1 MGKENL
7 IMSLKD
13 LFIKHKSDKY
23 HHNYHETYSIFL
35 DKIKNK
41 KLTVLEIGVSDGA
54 SIKAWSEYFKNSKIV
69 GIDIK
74 KINLKKKKLLKNNII
89 IHQGSQSDKK
99 FIDFLIHKYKRFD
112 IIIDDGSHFPKDVI
126 KSFKLLF
133 NSLSIKGL
141 YFVEDTQ
148 TSYNHFFGGNPFD
161 LKYSKTQ
168 INFFKDLSDSL
179 NFKEIANPFYRKKT
193 YDGLIKSISFFNNMI
208 VVKKDYNYIE
218 SNLVINN
225 SYENK
230 RYITKIN
237 RDKNKNLRYFIK
249 YKILFKSYTY
259 LLFLVNLL
267 KKVIL
272 IRF

>member
-1 MGKENL
+1 
-7 IMSLKD
+7 MSLEK

-23 HHNYHETYSIFL
+23 HHGYHEVYNFFL
-35 DKIKNK
+35 NKLKNK
-41 KLTVLEIGVSDGA
+41 KLNILEIGVSDGA
-54 SIKAWSEYFKNSKIV
+54 SIKAWSDFFKNSLIV

-74 KINLKKKKLLKNNII
+74 KIDLKKKKLLKKNIQ

-99 FIDFLIHKYKRFD
+99 FINFIINKYKKFD
-112 IIIDDGSHFPKDVI
+112 IIIDDGSHYPKDVI
-126 KSFKLLF
+126 RSFKLLF
-133 NSLSIKGL
+133 NSLSLKGL

-161 LKYSKTQ
+161 LKYSNTQ
-168 INFFKDLSDSL
+168 NNFFKSLSDSL
-179 NFKEIANPFYRKKT
+179 NYNEIANPFYIKKS
-193 YDGLIKSISFFNNMI
+193 YDGLIKSVSFFNNMI
-208 VVKKDYNYIE
+208 VVSKDHNNIE

-237 RDKNKNLRYFIK
+237 RDKKKIFQYFIK
-249 YKILFKSYTY
+249 YKILFKSYTIF
-259 LLFLVNLL
+259 LFLVNLL
-267 KKVIL
+267 KKIVL

>member
-1 MGKENL
+1 
-7 IMSLKD
+7 MSLKKI
-13 LFIKHKSDKY
+13 FVKHKCDKY
-23 HHNYHETYSIFL
+23 FHKYDLVYDNYLSKL
-35 DKIKNK
+35 KNK
-41 KLTVLEIGVSDGA
+41 KLKILEIGISDGA
-54 SIKAWSEYFKNSKIV
+54 SLKAWSEYFRKSEIV
-69 GIDIK
+69 GFDIK
-74 KINLKKKKLLKNNII
+74 KINLRKKKLLKKSIKVYT
-89 IHQGSQSDKK
+89 GSQSDKK